1 MDKSTEKRLDA
12 VVEDEVRRGYR
23 IKDLPSDQ
31 QQTLQHE
38 GGPTIRRVR
47 FTRLNP
53 GKRRKMA
60 EVVQRQYHRDL
71 KNADI
76 LSREQVLK
84 FVTERG
90 EWSDAMDKEMKEL
103 QERTNR
109 EMSLL
114 FLDGAKDATW
124 ASELISEAR
133 AFRLWAADFI
143 LPDKRDETLAVF
155 ERWSEYSTDQQ
166 DDYTARF
173 AASQERAQYSH
184 DADLQTLQ
192 LAIDHVEAYGK
203 LNDLDELRD
212 KVGRVFRLQRDRI
225 RLLDLQVKNAKIFAD
240 CVEQRRDNTEEMA
253 RVYFTTEQV
262 NDADKP
268 SGPLTETFDGL
279 WDLPEDVVQWF
290 LVESYFFQNGIPD
303 EAREYLETFGF
314 IKAER
319 ESADKTSSTSGGSEP
334 SDASPVPPSTSSDTA
349 AVEATVAASSASAAP
364 TTSTTDNLPS

>member
-1 MDKSTEKRLDA
+1 MDTSTEKRLDA

-23 IKDLPSDQ
+23 IKDLPSDHQ
-31 QQTLQHE
+31 QSLKDE
-38 GGPTIRRVR
+38 GGPDIRRVR

-53 GKRRKMA
+53 GKRRKIA

-71 KNADI
+71 KNPDI

-90 EWSDAMDKEMKEL
+90 EWAEAMDKELKEL

-124 ASELISEAR
+124 ATELLKEAQGFRRWVAEVVPLEKR
-133 AFRLWAADFI
+133 AEVL
-143 LPDKRDETLAVF
+143 EVF
-155 ERWSEYSTDQQ
+155 ERWVDYTVDQQ
-166 DDYTARF
+166 DSYTARF
-173 AASQERAQYSH
+173 ASKQARDQYSH
-184 DADLQTLQ
+184 DADLQALQ
-192 LAIDHVEAYGK
+192 LGIDHGEAYTK
-203 LNDLDELRD
+203 LNELDELRD
-212 KVGRVFRLQRDRI
+212 KVGRVLTLQRERM
-225 RLLDLQVKNAKIFAD
+225 RLLELQVKNAKIFAD
-240 CVEQRRDNTEEMA
+240 CVEQRRDNAEEMA

-262 NDADKP
+262 DETGKAT
-268 SGPLTETFDGL
+268 GPITATFEEL

-319 ESADKTSSTSGGSEP
+319 DAAEKTSSASGDSVP
-334 SDASPVPPSTSSDTA
+334 SDASPVPLSSSSVTA
-349 AVEATVAASSASAAP
+349 VAEATGDVSSASEAP
-364 TTSTTDNLPS
+364 TTSTTPSSPS